1 LYIKPQANLAYPCS
15 SVLIQEITMRNI
27 SIIALAAISLS
38 ACATTKREEVRN
50 DIRSLE
56 QRGDELRSAERD
68 GSVKDVHKAREN
80 LRHADRDLRT
90 HQSELY
96 RPGVE
101 GTAIVGM
108 KVGQPDPGNL
118 RSVPDEYRARYIDN
132 ELSYYRYDGGQIY
145 RIRTADRII
154 TDVYPAFRR

>member
-1 LYIKPQANLAYPCS
+1 
-15 SVLIQEITMRNI
+15 MRTI
-27 SIIALAAISLS
+27 AFMALAAAALS

-56 QRGDELRSAERD
+56 QRDELQSAERD
-68 GSVKDVHKAREN
+68 GSVKDVQKARKN
-80 LRHADRDLRT
+80 LRHADRDLRA

-108 KVGQPDPGNL
+108 KVGQSDPGNL
-118 RSVPDEYRARYIDN
+118 RTVPDEYRPQYIDDQ
-132 ELSYYRYDGGQIY
+132 LSYYRYDGGQIY
-145 RIRTADRII
+145 RIRVADRVI
-154 TDVYPAFRR
+154 TNVYPVVRR

>member
-1 LYIKPQANLAYPCS
+1 
-15 SVLIQEITMRNI
+15 MRNI
-27 SIIALAAISLS
+27 SMLALAAISLS

-56 QRGDELRSAERD
+56 QRGDELQSTERD
-68 GSVKDVHKAREN
+68 GSVKDVQKARKN
-80 LRHADRDLRT
+80 LRHADRDLRA

-101 GTAIVGM
+101 GTTIVGM
-108 KVGQPDPGNL
+108 KVGQSDPGNL
-118 RSVPDEYRARYIDN
+118 RSVPDEYGARYNDN

-145 RIRTADRII
+145 QIRAADRII
-154 TDVYPAFRR
+154 TDVYPVVGR

>member
-1 LYIKPQANLAYPCS
+1 
-15 SVLIQEITMRNI
+15 MRTPAM
-27 SIIALAAISLS
+27 IALAAITLS

-50 DIRSLE
+50 DLKSLE
-56 QRGDELRSAERD
+56 QRRDELQSAERD
-68 GSVKDVHKAREN
+68 GSIKDVQKARKDV
-80 LRHADRDLRT
+80 RHADRDLRA

-108 KVGQPDPGNL
+108 KVGQSDPGNL
-118 RSVPDEYRARYIDN
+118 RTVPDKYLAQYIDN
-132 ELSYYRYDGGQIY
+132 ELGYYRYDGEQIY
-145 RIRTADRII
+145 RIRTADQVI

>member
-1 LYIKPQANLAYPCS
+1 
-15 SVLIQEITMRNI
+15 MRNI
-27 SIIALAAISLS
+27 SMTVLAAVTLS

-56 QRGDELRSAERD
+56 QRGDELQSAERD
-68 GSVKDVHKAREN
+68 GSVKDVQKARKN
-80 LRHADRDLRT
+80 LRHADRDLRI

-101 GTAIVGM
+101 GTAIVM
-108 KVGQPDPGNL
+108 KVGQSDPGNL

-145 RIRTADRII
+145 RIRAADRII